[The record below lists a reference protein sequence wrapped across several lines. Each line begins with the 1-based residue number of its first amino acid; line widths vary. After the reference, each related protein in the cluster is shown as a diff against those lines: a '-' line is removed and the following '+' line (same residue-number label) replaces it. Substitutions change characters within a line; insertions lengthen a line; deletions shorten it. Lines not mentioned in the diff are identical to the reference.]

1 MRVPVLENVCVHT
14 QTHTQA
20 NGKQDAAIDKC
31 ALSRVLGAL
40 FLSSPPFQVGTIC
53 FRGFRLSG
61 LANCSQRIR
70 ISTARSSPQLVP
82 LSSHQVLAIVCG
94 AFHALAHSSWPA
106 GAEP

>member
-1 MRVPVLENVCVHT
+1 MHT

-53 FRGFRLSG
+53 FRGVPPFRVGQLQPKNKDFNG
-61 LANCSQRIR
+61 KVFP
-70 ISTARSSPQLVP
+70 TAGTSEFSPSASHCVRSFPRTGS
-82 LSSHQVLAIVCG
+82 
-94 AFHALAHSSWPA
+94 
-106 GAEP
+106 

>member
-1 MRVPVLENVCVHT
+1 MGVEKGLPEDREASVCVPVLENMCVCT

-31 ALSRVLGAL
+31 ALNRVLGAL
-40 FLSSPPFQVGTIC
+40 FPSSPPFQVGTIC

-82 LSSHQVLAIVCG
+82 LSSR
-94 AFHALAHSSWPA
+94 
-106 GAEP
+106 